1 MPSLMERFK
10 DSVADAVAYKT
21 VKLVKTYDKTLIMM
35 HLFFM
40 SCITIFTFFSMIV
53 SHNYMKF
60 EVPRTVVTT
69 KMESSDYA
77 AAAGGSFADLGY
89 CADTPGGNE
98 FVDIVTWGGQTFADP
113 QCVDHLIAPE
123 FTKVGVQDVWLNT
136 HFRQTAVTR
145 TCLNA
150 NNNSFVAGGD
160 CVTTETLVNDAFI
173 ARPELLKLVF
183 YVNVET
189 SFGMRAKP
197 DELTVNFP
205 SGRVVKHRPSSD
217 GSALELTYGE
227 ILELA
232 GIELNATSPTATG
245 KGAVYLEKRAPH
257 RLMGSKLRLV
267 FTTTN
272 VNPDP
277 WRPFDTTLRTE
288 VTVKHD
294 TTSERMGPGTEV
306 IYTGSLTPAAET
318 PGATL
323 HTHDESFIT
332 RDWAGTYIEYQSEG
346 DVGEVDLITT
356 INAVTNAFVL
366 IGMATFVVDFIGQLI
381 SSSFYDDKY
390 EDDGERLIL
399 EDIAEHLENPSH
411 PSVPFDP
418 KNLRLVNDDDQPGM
432 SYENAIYDLQSELAD
447 VRDQL
452 SLIPEEE
459 ADFVE
464 GSAPGRLPDHGYP
477 GLLLV
482 EEFSEQHI
490 IAYKEANA
498 GAEPAPAIVPLHPGA
513 QMLGRGVGNVLSKA
527 VSRQQFTMTVVRD
540 KVRMKALREGP
551 GYMRDSARDGSLR
564 FDALRATKSVVLTVG
579 DRVCFR
585 LREGKMGGHLGIY
598 RIDTEAPPVKSW
610 FSFMGC

>member
-10 DSVADAVAYKT
+10 ESISDAVAYKT
-21 VKLVKTYDKTLIMM
+21 VKLVKTYDKTLILM

-40 SCITIFTFFSMIV
+40 SCITVFTFFSMIV

-60 EVPRTVVTT
+60 EVPTTVITT

-89 CADTPGGNE
+89 CADTVGGNE
-98 FVDIVTWGGQTFADP
+98 FVDIVTMGGQTFADP
-113 QCVDHLIAPE
+113 QCVDHLVAPE
-123 FTKVGVQDVWLNT
+123 FTRVGVPDVWINT
-136 HFRQTAVTR
+136 HYRQTAVTR
-145 TCLNA
+145 TCANA
-150 NNNSFVAGGD
+150 NNASFTPGSD
-160 CVTTETLVNDAFI
+160 CVLTETAHVDAFI

-183 YVNVET
+183 YVTVET
-189 SFGMRAKP
+189 TFGMRAAP
-197 DELTVNFP
+197 DELVVNFP
-205 SGRVVKHRPSSD
+205 SGRTTTLKPASE

-232 GIELNATSPTATG
+232 GIELNTTSPSATG
-245 KGAVYLEKRAPH
+245 AGTGTRRSACRIGLMQQAPARVH
-257 RLMGSKLRLV
+257 LHQRE
-267 FTTTN
+267 
-272 VNPDP
+272 PDP
-277 WRPFDTTLRTE
+277 RYPSTRRCARGTVSTTRPPSAWAWARRL
-288 VTVKHD
+288 
-294 TTSERMGPGTEV
+294 S
-306 IYTGSLTPAAET
+306 TPVPRV
-318 PGATL
+318 PGATC
-323 HTHDESFIT
+323 T
-332 RDWAGTYIEYQSEG
+332 RTTNPSPRARAGRHQYQSEG
-346 DVGEVDLITT
+346 DVGEVDLLTT

-411 PSVPFDP
+411 PAVPFDP
-418 KNLRLVNDDDQPGM
+418 KNLRLVNDEDQPGM

-464 GSAPGRLPDHGYP
+464 GSAPGRLPDHGFP
-477 GLLLV
+477 GLQLV
-482 EEFSEQHI
+482 EEFSDQYV
-490 IAYKEANA
+490 IAFKEANA
-498 GAEPAPAIVPLHPGA
+498 GADPPPAIVPLHPGA
-513 QMLGRGVGNVLSKA
+513 QMLGRGCGNVLSKA

-551 GYMRDSARDGSLR
+551 GYMRENARDGSGR
-564 FDALRATKSVVLTVG
+564 FDALKATKSVVLTVG

-585 LREGKMGGHLGIY
+585 LREGKLGGHLGIY
-598 RIDTEAPPVKSW
+598 RIDTEAPPVKSF
-610 FSFMGC
+610 FSFLGC

>member
-1 MPSLMERFK
+1 
-10 DSVADAVAYKT
+10 
-21 VKLVKTYDKTLIMM
+21 
-35 HLFFM
+35 
-40 SCITIFTFFSMIV
+40 
-53 SHNYMKF
+53 
-60 EVPRTVVTT
+60 
-69 KMESSDYA
+69 
-77 AAAGGSFADLGY
+77 
-89 CADTPGGNE
+89 
-98 FVDIVTWGGQTFADP
+98 
-113 QCVDHLIAPE
+113 
-123 FTKVGVQDVWLNT
+123 
-136 HFRQTAVTR
+136 
-145 TCLNA
+145 
-150 NNNSFVAGGD
+150 
-160 CVTTETLVNDAFI
+160 
-173 ARPELLKLVF
+173 
-183 YVNVET
+183 
-189 SFGMRAKP
+189 
-197 DELTVNFP
+197 
-205 SGRVVKHRPSSD
+205 
-217 GSALELTYGE
+217 
-227 ILELA
+227 
-232 GIELNATSPTATG
+232 
-245 KGAVYLEKRAPH
+245 
-257 RLMGSKLRLV
+257 
-267 FTTTN
+267 
-272 VNPDP
+272 
-277 WRPFDTTLRTE
+277 
-288 VTVKHD
+288 
-294 TTSERMGPGTEV
+294 MGPGTEV

-551 GYMRDSARDGSLR
+551 GYMRESARDGSGR

>member
-1 MPSLMERFK
+1 MERFK
-10 DSVADAVAYKT
+10 ESISDAVAYKT
-21 VKLVKTYDKTLIMM
+21 VKLVKTYDKTLILM

-60 EVPRTVVTT
+60 EVPTTVITT

-89 CADTPGGNE
+89 CADTVGGNE
-98 FVDIVTWGGQTFADP
+98 FVDIVTMGGQTFADP
-113 QCVDHLIAPE
+113 QCVDHLVAPE
-123 FTKVGVQDVWLNT
+123 FTRVGVPDVWINT
-136 HFRQTAVTR
+136 HYRQTAVTR
-145 TCLNA
+145 TCANA
-150 NNNSFVAGGD
+150 NNASFTPGSD
-160 CVTTETLVNDAFI
+160 CVLTETAHVDAFI

-183 YVNVET
+183 YVTVET
-189 SFGMRAKP
+189 TFGMRAAP
-197 DELTVNFP
+197 DELVVNFP
-205 SGRVVKHRPSSD
+205 SGRTTTLKPASE

-232 GIELNATSPTATG
+232 GIELNATSPSATG
-245 KGAVYLEKRAPH
+245 AGAVYLEKRAPY

-267 FTTTN
+267 FTSTN

-277 WRPFDTTLRTE
+277 WYPFDTTLRTA
-288 VTVKHD
+288 VTVMHD
-294 TTSERMGPGTEV
+294 QTSERMGMGTEV
-306 IYTGSLTPAAET
+306 IYTGSAAGA

-323 HTHDESFIT
+323 HTHDESFVT
-332 RDWAGTYIEYQSEG
+332 RDWAGTYLEYQSEG
-346 DVGEVDLITT
+346 DVGEVDLLTT

-411 PSVPFDP
+411 PAVPFDP
-418 KNLRLVNDDDQPGM
+418 KNLRLVNDEDQPGM

-464 GSAPGRLPDHGYP
+464 GSAPGRLPDHGFP
-477 GLLLV
+477 GLQLV
-482 EEFSEQHI
+482 EEFSDQYV
-490 IAYKEANA
+490 IAFKEANA
-498 GAEPAPAIVPLHPGA
+498 GAEPPPAIVPLHPGA
-513 QMLGRGVGNVLSKA
+513 QMLGRGCGNVLSKA

-551 GYMRDSARDGSLR
+551 GYMRENARDGSGR
-564 FDALRATKSVVLTVG
+564 FDALKATKSVVLTVG

-585 LREGKMGGHLGIY
+585 LREGKLGGHLGIY
-598 RIDTEAPPVKSW
+598 RIDTEAPPVKSF
-610 FSFMGC
+610 FSFLGC

>member
-356 INAVTNAFVL
+356 INAE
-366 IGMATFVVDFIGQLI
+366 IGRA
-381 SSSFYDDKY
+381 SCR
-390 EDDGERLIL
+390 ER
-399 EDIAEHLENPSH
+399 
-411 PSVPFDP
+411 V
-418 KNLRLVNDDDQPGM
+418 
-432 SYENAIYDLQSELAD
+432 
-447 VRDQL
+447 
-452 SLIPEEE
+452 
-459 ADFVE
+459 
-464 GSAPGRLPDHGYP
+464 
-477 GLLLV
+477 
-482 EEFSEQHI
+482 
-490 IAYKEANA
+490 
-498 GAEPAPAIVPLHPGA
+498 
-513 QMLGRGVGNVLSKA
+513 
-527 VSRQQFTMTVVRD
+527 
-540 KVRMKALREGP
+540 
-551 GYMRDSARDGSLR
+551 
-564 FDALRATKSVVLTVG
+564 
-579 DRVCFR
+579 
-585 LREGKMGGHLGIY
+585 
-598 RIDTEAPPVKSW
+598 
-610 FSFMGC
+610 